1 MKNNS
6 GKLNIS
12 IWALVALIAVITFIV
27 VGPKL
32 KDFQQN
38 SSADS
43 KLNSVKLEKVD
54 SEAVFEIIRGSHSTL
69 KLVNLWATWCRP
81 CIEEFPALLKLKENY
96 ADKGLEVIFIS
107 MDMVEEESRVRQFLM
122 DQRVDFVSYLKNE
135 GDHEFINKMN
145 ADWSGALPA
154 SFIYDQAGNQITFWT
169 GDKSYE
175 EFESEIKSLMKQ

>member
-12 IWALVALIAVITFIV
+12 IWALVALIAVITFVV

-32 KDFQQN
+32 KNFQQ
-38 SSADS
+38 SSSIDS
-43 KLNSVKLEKVD
+43 ELNSIKLEKVD
-54 SEAVFEIIRGSHSTL
+54 SEAVFEIIRNSHSQL

-96 ADKGLEVIFIS
+96 ADQGLEVIFIS
-107 MDMVEEESRVRQFLM
+107 MDMVEEESRVRRFLM
-122 DQRVDFVSYLKNE
+122 DQKVGFVSYLKNE
-135 GDHEFINKMN
+135 SDNEFINKMN
-145 ADWSGALPA
+145 TDWSGALPA
-154 SFIYDQAGNQITFWT
+154 TFIYDQAGNQVTFWT

-175 EFESEIKSLMKQ
+175 EFENEIESLMKQ